1 MLRTGPSTGSG
12 QACRTAHDEV
22 LNHESRLTIPE
33 DKMKECIFS
42 NGEPFKERF
51 PLRSLFYGEGLF
63 ETLRWKGELP
73 IFWNKH
79 IERMKKGA
87 GVLGI
92 PFPGGKAV
100 KEGVENAILDSQIPD
115 AYVKICLLS
124 HGTTIFY
131 DNPEGHSL
139 LVIVREYKH
148 TLEPVRA
155 HVSSFRRSS
164 TSPIL
169 QLKSLN
175 YLENIL
181 ARREARKLGFDE
193 AIFLSDKEELC
204 EASASNL
211 FWFERET
218 LCTPSLECGILPGV
232 IRGVVIE
239 LAKEMGI
246 EVKEG
251 RFGLDSLK
259 SSEGGFFTNSLIG
272 AIAIALVDQ
281 FELPITQQFK
291 SVKTTLLEKLGW
303 V

>member
-1 MLRTGPSTGSG
+1 
-12 QACRTAHDEV
+12 
-22 LNHESRLTIPE
+22 
-33 DKMKECIFS
+33 MKEYIFID
-42 NGEPFKERF
+42 GEPFKERF

-73 IFWNKH
+73 FFWNKH

-92 PFPGGKAV
+92 PFPGDKAV
-100 KEGVENAILDSQIPD
+100 KEGVAKAIFDSKIKD

-124 HGTTIFY
+124 TGSTIFY
-131 DNPEGHSL
+131 ESPLGSSL
-139 LVIVREYKH
+139 LIV
-148 TLEPVRA
+148 VRDYQSGKEIMGA
-155 HVSSFRRSS
+155 HVSKLWRNSS
-164 TSPIL
+164 SPIH

-175 YLENIL
+175 YLDNIL

-193 AIFLSDKEELC
+193 AIFLNDKEVLC

-218 LCTPSLECGILPGV
+218 LCTPSLECGLLPGV
-232 IRGVVIE
+232 IRGVVIG
-239 LAKEMGI
+239 LAREMGI

-259 SSEGGFFTNSLIG
+259 SSVGAFFTNSLIG
-272 AIAIALVDQ
+272 AIAIAHIDR
-281 FELPITQQFK
+281 FKLPIPQQFTM
-291 SVKTTLLEKLGW
+291 VKTALLEKLGW

>member
-1 MLRTGPSTGSG
+1 
-12 QACRTAHDEV
+12 
-22 LNHESRLTIPE
+22 
-33 DKMKECIFS
+33 MKEFIFL
-42 NGEPFKERF
+42 NGEPYKERF

-63 ETLRWKGELP
+63 ETLRWKGGLP
-73 IFWNKH
+73 FFWNKH
-79 IERMKKGA
+79 IERMRKGA

-92 PFPGGKAV
+92 PFPGDKAV
-100 KEGVENAILDSQIPD
+100 KESVENAILDSQIPD

-124 HGTTIFY
+124 HGTSIFY
-131 DNPEGHSL
+131 ENPEGYSL
-139 LVIVREYKH
+139 LVIVREYKP

-155 HVSSFRRSS
+155 QVSSFRRSS

-169 QLKSLN
+169 KLKSLN
-175 YLENIL
+175 YLENTL

-193 AIFLSDKEELC
+193 AIFLNDKEVLC

-218 LCTPSLECGILPGV
+218 LCTPSLECGLLPGV

-239 LAKEMGI
+239 LAREMEI

-259 SSEGGFFTNSLIG
+259 SSVGGFFTNSLIG
-272 AIAIALVDQ
+272 AIAIAHINR
-281 FELPITQQFK
+281 FKLPIPQQFTM
-291 SVKTTLLEKLGW
+291 VKTALLEKLGW

>member
-1 MLRTGPSTGSG
+1 MPDDR
-12 QACRTAHDEV
+12 
-22 LNHESRLTIPE
+22 
-33 DKMKECIFS
+33 MKEYIFID
-42 NGEPFKERF
+42 GEPFKERF

-73 IFWNKH
+73 VFWNKH

-92 PFPGGKAV
+92 PFPGDKAV

-124 HGTTIFY
+124 HGTSIFY
-131 DNPEGHSL
+131 ENPEGYSL
-139 LVIVREYKH
+139 LVIVREYKP

-155 HVSSFRRSS
+155 HISSFRRSS

-169 QLKSLN
+169 KLKSLN
-175 YLENIL
+175 YLEIIL

-193 AIFLSDKEELC
+193 AIFLNDKRALC

-218 LCTPSLECGILPGV
+218 LCTPSLECGLLPGV
-232 IRGVVIE
+232 IRGVLIE
-239 LAKEMGI
+239 LAREMGI

-272 AIAIALVDQ
+272 AIAIAHIDR
-281 FELPITQQFK
+281 FKLPIPQQVAM
-291 SVKTTLLEKLGW
+291 VKTALLEKLGW

>member
-1 MLRTGPSTGSG
+1 
-12 QACRTAHDEV
+12 
-22 LNHESRLTIPE
+22 
-33 DKMKECIFS
+33 MKEYIFID
-42 NGEPFKERF
+42 GEPFKERF

-73 IFWNKH
+73 VFWNKH

-87 GVLGI
+87 VVLGI
-92 PFPGGKAV
+92 PFPGDEAV
-100 KEGVENAILDSQIPD
+100 KEGVENAIFDSQIPD

-124 HGTTIFY
+124 HGISIFY
-131 DNPEGHSL
+131 ENPEGYSL
-139 LVIVREYKH
+139 LVIVREYKP

-155 HVSSFRRSS
+155 HISSFRRSS

-169 QLKSLN
+169 KLKSLN
-175 YLENIL
+175 YLVNIL
-181 ARREARKLGFDE
+181 ARREAGELGFDE
-193 AIFLSDKEELC
+193 AIFLNDKEELC

-218 LCTPSLECGILPGV
+218 LCTPSLECGLLPGV

-239 LAKEMGI
+239 FTREMGI
-246 EVKEG
+246 DVKEG

-259 SSEGGFFTNSLIG
+259 SSKGGFFTNSLIG
-272 AIAIALVDQ
+272 AIAIANIDR
-281 FELPITQQFK
+281 FKLPIPQQFTM
-291 SVKTTLLEKLGW
+291 VKTALLEKLRW